1 MKRWLMVLLM
11 AMLPVVELRGAVP
24 FGLGLGLP
32 HLPVLLVSILGNMIP
47 VPFVILFS
55 RCAFRWMRRH
65 IPCLGRLA
73 DRLEA
78 RAEKKSGLIRRYR
91 LLGLYLFVAI
101 PLPGTGAWTG
111 ALVAALMD
119 IRLKRAIPA
128 ILIGV
133 LIAGLL
139 VTLACTGVRALAFLT

>member
-78 RAEKKSGLIRRYR
+78 RAEKK
-91 LLGLYLFVAI
+91 
-101 PLPGTGAWTG
+101 
-111 ALVAALMD
+111 AA
-119 IRLKRAIPA
+119 
-128 ILIGV
+128 
-133 LIAGLL
+133 
-139 VTLACTGVRALAFLT
+139 

>member
-111 ALVAALMD
+111 ALIAALLD
-119 IRLKRAIPA
+119 IRLLTAFPA
-128 ILIGV
+128 ILGGVATAGGIMYLLSLGVGNVIG
-133 LIAGLL
+133 
-139 VTLACTGVRALAFLT
+139 